1 MIFDEPYA
9 IGCRKIGEVRL
20 PVGKK
25 VLWAGECRF
34 EQPFVAQPGA
44 ATMLRET
51 FVVQQLQGAPID
63 PAPLH
68 LASW

>member
-1 MIFDEPYA
+1 
-9 IGCRKIGEVRL
+9 
-20 PVGKK
+20 VGKK

-51 FVVQQLQGAPID
+51 FVVQQLQGAAID
-63 PAPLH
+63 PPPLH